1 MEDEVN
7 IVDYLAITA
16 NRVFVPEVY
25 YGIRNNK
32 EVFYKN
38 KAKMVY
44 IRYLGQDFLRIL
56 FVKLG
61 KK

>member
-1 MEDEVN
+1 MVEDEVN

-25 YGIRNNK
+25 YGIMDNK

-38 KAKMVY
+38 RVKWYTHV
-44 IRYLGQDFLRIL
+44 IL
-56 FVKLG
+56 DKVFCGFCL
-61 KK
+61 